1 VQWLHVYLPFVGAE
15 FNLLLLIGIGFAVG
29 VLAGF
34 FGLGG
39 GWVVTPALYSL
50 GFPMPFAIGTGLA
63 NIAGQSALATVKH
76 RRMGNVDYRL
86 GLTVGVSMVAG
97 VEAGKAVINW
107 LYARG
112 LAGPI
117 VGWVYV
123 ALLAGLGAYML
134 RDYGRSRR
142 APGPGSAGK
151 PPGDAGGRPGPQGLL
166 ALPPVLT
173 LRSCGVRVSLWVLIG
188 FGLGIGL
195 LAGVLG
201 VGGGFA
207 LVPAFVF
214 GLHIPTLIA
223 VGTSLL
229 CVLVSGA
236 YGTFTY
242 GAQGNVEIVAVVW
255 LFAGSILGANLGVSA
270 TRYVRGAGIRLLYAV
285 MLLVAACGVGLTQL
299 GTLLSRGGEA
309 AGAAGWALAL
319 APLVIL
325 GGALVMCLIIIGRM
339 VVAIAGRGGD
349 GK

>member
-1 VQWLHVYLPFVGAE
+1 VQWLYVYLPFVGDE
-15 FNLLLLIGIGFAVG
+15 FNVLLLIGIGFAVG

-34 FGLGG
+34 FGVGG

-86 GLTVGVSMVAG
+86 GLTIGVFMVGG
-97 VEAGKAVINW
+97 VEVGKAVINW
-107 LYARG
+107 LHSRG
-112 LAGPI
+112 LAGPV

-123 ALLAGLGAYML
+123 VLLAGLGLYMV
-134 RDYGRSRR
+134 RDYRKSGR
-142 APGPGSAGK
+142 APSPAEGQAGE
-151 PPGDAGGRPGPQGLL
+151 AGGPPEPRGFF
-166 ALPPVLT
+166 ALPPVVT
-173 LRSCGVRVSLWVLIG
+173 LRSCGVRVSLWALIG

-195 LAGVLG
+195 LAGILG

-207 LVPAFVF
+207 LVPVFVF
-214 GLHIPTLIA
+214 ALRVPTLIA

-236 YGTFTY
+236 YGTFAY

-255 LFAGSILGANLGVSA
+255 LFAGSILGANIGVSA

-299 GTLLSRGGEA
+299 GALLSRGAEA
-309 AGAAGWALAL
+309 GGVAGWARGL
-319 APLVIL
+319 APVVIL

-339 VVAIAGRGGD
+339 VVAIVTAPRE
-349 GK
+349 